1 MTLNFQTEKW
11 RSLELCL
18 VCMNQ
23 QSSIVLFYVVL
34 HSIIYT
40 LEIPEVEATIVTSK
54 QEVRVGCEILNSF
67 TVL

>member
-1 MTLNFQTEKW
+1 
-11 RSLELCL
+11 
-18 VCMNQ
+18 MNQ